1 MTPQAD
7 PWESD
12 RSIGWKVFAG
22 FMITMVGA
30 FNIADGL
37 VAITDETYFER
48 VGGSDLLPMT
58 NNLKFWGWVVFI
70 WGLVLI
76 VSGSLIFIGNQFG
89 RVVGL
94 LAAGGNAIVQL
105 LFLPHYP
112 HWSAIIVLT
121 DVLVIYALAVHG
133 GRLFTDSERA

>member
-1 MTPQAD
+1 
-7 PWESD
+7 
-12 RSIGWKVFAG
+12 
-22 FMITMVGA
+22 
-30 FNIADGL
+30 
-37 VAITDETYFER
+37 
-48 VGGSDLLPMT
+48 MT